1 MRFTIL
7 TLFPDMFEGFF
18 KESMMKKALDI
29 HAIDVEIINFRDFA
43 TNKHQMVDDTP
54 YGGGP
59 GMVIQVEPVVL
70 ALRSIKGYEEA
81 TKIIMSPQ
89 GKVYDQNHAHQLKT
103 VDHIILLCGHYEG
116 FDERI
121 LAYFD
126 YELSV
131 GDFVLTGGEIAAM
144 VVVDSV
150 TRLLPGVLSNQAS
163 HEQESFENHILD
175 HPQYTRPIEFEG
187 EVVPEVLRTGHHKNI
202 DDWRY
207 IQALKKTKEK
217 RPDLYQK
224 HIENK
229 KVL

>member
-163 HEQESFENHILD
+163 HEQESFEDHILD